1 MPLPKELCAEGFSEY
16 VFLSSMIHAHAEELF
31 PGMRVR
37 GCYQFR
43 LTRNADMTV
52 DPEEVSD
59 LASALRA
66 ACQALRSRRTSGSGR
81 QLSG

>member
-1 MPLPKELCAEGFSEY
+1 
-16 VFLSSMIHAHAEELF
+16 MIHAHAEELF

-59 LASALRA
+59 LAPTTA
-66 ACQALRSRRTSGSGR
+66 RTI
-81 QLSG
+81 